1 MNKLRL
7 PAFLLLSALFA
18 FAIQSCNKDAITATA
33 YTTKA
38 FQANINGSTWA
49 PDTVNMF
56 ITYNPDT
63 KMKTL
68 SCVGTK
74 SQKQVLFSVAVA
86 NAGDTQGFPLGT
98 YTVDGSTV
106 TAQYNTQQLSDG
118 NYVFLPHGTI
128 EPGAGSVTVTAV
140 DSVKKQITGT
150 FNFYS
155 RSTIYDGD
163 GNVVSITVDNIT
175 SGEFTNKSYQYIN
188 NQ

>member
-18 FAIQSCNKDAITATA
+18 FIIQGCNKDAITATA
-33 YTTKA
+33 YTSKA

-49 PDTVNMF
+49 PDTVSMI

-63 KMKTL
+63 KVKTL

-74 SQKQVLFSVAVA
+74 SQKQVIFSVALA
-86 NAGDTQGFPLGT
+86 GAGDTPGFTTGT
-98 YTVDGSTV
+98 YSVDGTSV
-106 TAQYNTQQLSDG
+106 TAQYNTQQLSNG
-118 NYVFLPHGTI
+118 SYVFLPHGTI
-128 EPGAGSVTVTAV
+128 EPGAGAVVVTAV

-175 SGEFTNKSYQYIN
+175 SGEFTNKSYQYAN

>member
-1 MNKLRL
+1 MHKLRL

-49 PDTVNMF
+49 PDTVSMF
-56 ITYNPDT
+56 VTYNPDAKT
-63 KMKTL
+63 KIL
-68 SCVGTK
+68 SCVATK
-74 SQKQVLFSVAVA
+74 SQKQVLFSVVID
-86 NAGDTQGFPLGT
+86 NAGDTPGFPLGT
-98 YTVDGSTV
+98 YTVDGANI
-106 TAQYNTQQLSDG
+106 TAHYNTQQLSDG

-155 RSTIYDGD
+155 RSTTYDGD

-175 SGEFTNKSYQYIN
+175 SGEFTNKSYQYGN